1 VIKGPPQWL
10 EDKHG
15 YPLPDGDTHVSA
27 VWYMSSDTE
36 VIFFTSMYHSQKIV
50 V

>member
-36 VIFFTSMYHSQKIV
+36 VIFFTSM
-50 V
+50 